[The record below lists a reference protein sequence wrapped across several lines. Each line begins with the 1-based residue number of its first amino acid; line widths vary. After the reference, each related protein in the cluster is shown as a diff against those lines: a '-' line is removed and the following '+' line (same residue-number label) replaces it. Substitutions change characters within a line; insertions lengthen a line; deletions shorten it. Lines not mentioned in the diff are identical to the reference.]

1 MEKYKLAGVDVAKT
15 DRLAEKISGIVENI
29 GGFGGLYDLGENY
42 LVASTDGVGTKI
54 LLAQEYD
61 MLDGIGIDCV
71 AMCVNDI
78 ICSGARPL
86 FFLDYFA
93 SANIEEKQYLAI
105 LNSIK
110 RGCEI
115 ANMPLIGGETAEL
128 PTLLA
133 DKHFDVAGFCVGIV
147 KKEELIDGSDIE
159 KGDVVLGLPSNGF
172 HSNGYSLIR
181 KIFDKQTF
189 EPYIDALLKPTE
201 IYVSK
206 VLRLLKK
213 GIKIKG
219 IAHITGGGFQN
230 LNRILPKGLNVKWKD
245 DIPRPLIMDLVQE
258 TGKITEEEMSS
269 VFNNGIGMCLVL
281 SREEKKKLDSVG
293 YRYGKGTDLTYTL
306 FEHVTIE
313 AGIIE

>member
-15 DRLAEKISGIVENI
+15 DRLAEKISGIVDNI

-93 SANIEEKQYLAI
+93 SANIEEKQYLTI

-115 ANMPLIGGETAEL
+115 ANIPLIGGETAEL
-128 PTLLA
+128 PTLLP

-147 KKEELIDGSDIE
+147 KKEELIDGSNIK

-172 HSNGYSLIR
+172 HSNGYSLVR
-181 KIFDKQTF
+181 KVFDRKNH
-189 EPYIDALLKPTE
+189 EPYIKAVLKPTE
-201 IYVSK
+201 IYVNK
-206 VLRLLKK
+206 VMNLLDA
-213 GIKIKG
+213 GIKING
-219 IAHITGGGFQN
+219 IAHITGGGLSN
-230 LNRILPKGLNVKWKD
+230 LDRILPKGLKVKWKD
-245 DIPRPLIMDLVQE
+245 NLSRPFVMNLIQKS
-258 TGKITEEEMSS
+258 GKIKEKEMKK

-281 SREEKKKLDSVG
+281 SQEEKKKLDSIG
-293 YRYGKGTDLTYTL
+293 YKYGKGTDLTYTL
-306 FEHVTIE
+306 CKHITTEVGTI
-313 AGIIE
+313 I

>member
-181 KIFDKQTF
+181 KVFDKQIF

-206 VLRLLKK
+206 VLNRLKK
-213 GIKIKG
+213 GIKRKLMGVKIDLDEIEMMEERPLQNGKSLLGYLRSAVYSPHFKKVVG
-219 IAHITGGGFQN
+219 IAMIKKEYWDKKTTFELKIGNKKSMGS
-230 LNRILPKGLNVKWKD
+230 ICDLP
-245 DIPRPLIMDLVQE
+245 LV
-258 TGKITEEEMSS
+258 
-269 VFNNGIGMCLVL
+269 
-281 SREEKKKLDSVG
+281 
-293 YRYGKGTDLTYTL
+293 
-306 FEHVTIE
+306 
-313 AGIIE
+313 